1 MGPEPVT
8 DALLYEHR
16 GRKSPAAK
24 PAMTTAISRN
34 ISRAT
39 WKSAELHMKQAGWEN
54 ILSACSSAGD
64 SIDEFGTLYIRDG
77 QEFWL
82 NYRTIGSLP
91 A

>member
-1 MGPEPVT
+1 
-8 DALLYEHR
+8 
-16 GRKSPAAK
+16 
-24 PAMTTAISRN
+24 MTTPTRN
-34 ISRAT
+34 ISRAA
-39 WKSAELHMKQAGWEN
+39 WKAAEQQMKKAGWTE

-64 SIDEFGTLYIRDG
+64 SIDEFGTLYIREG